1 MLKGAE
7 QMKRY
12 ITTSE
17 ELSANLKRER
27 KIARLT
33 QQQVADQLGM
43 ERSTYA
49 YHESG
54 YINTS
59 ILAIIKI
66 AKILDVDLERLICVG
81 SD

>member
-1 MLKGAE
+1 
-7 QMKRY
+7 MKRY

-27 KIARLT
+27 KLARLT

-59 ILAIIKI
+59 ILTIIKI